1 MIIEI
6 DELENYDIETVRYE
20 SDKEGYNHINRLSAE
35 YNSGENRFDK
45 IGEKLVG
52 FVLDDEVVAVCGLNI
67 EPTNNRLGR
76 IRRLY
81 VLPENRRR
89 GIGTELVKYL
99 IKHAEQ
105 YFQSVV
111 VNIGDLSVDNFYK
124 PIGFRSIMNN
134 DSYTHILVLDHT

>member
-6 DELENYDIETVRYE
+6 NELEKYDIETTRYE
-20 SDKEGYNHINRLSAE
+20 STKEGYNHINRLITE
-35 YNSGENRFDK
+35 YNTGENRFDK
-45 IGEKLVG
+45 IGEKLIG
-52 FVLDDEVVAVCGLNI
+52 LALDDKVVAVCGLNI
-67 EPTNNRLGR
+67 EPTDNRLGR

-81 VLPENRRR
+81 VLPEHRHR

-111 VNIGDLSVDNFYK
+111 VNIGDLPVQDFYK
-124 PIGFRSIMNN
+124 SMGFRPVINN
-134 DSYTHILVLDHT
+134 DSYTHVLVLKHT

>member
-6 DELENYDIETVRYE
+6 DELEKYDIETTRYE
-20 SDKEGYNHINRLSAE
+20 SDKEGYNHINRLIAE
-35 YNSGENRFDK
+35 YNAGENRFDK

-52 FVLDDEVVAVCGLNI
+52 FVLDDKVVAVCGLNI
-67 EPTNNRLGR
+67 ETTNNRLGR

-81 VLPENRRR
+81 VIPEHRRC

-99 IKHAEQ
+99 IKHAKQ

-111 VNIGDLSVDNFYK
+111 VNIGDLPVDDFYK
-124 PIGFRSIMNN
+124 SIGFKSVINN
-134 DSYTHILVLDHT
+134 DSYTHIMILHHT

>member
-6 DELENYDIETVRYE
+6 DELEKYDIETVRYK
-20 SDKEGYNHINRLSAE
+20 SDKEGYNHINRLIAE
-35 YNSGENRFDK
+35 YNAGENRFDK
-45 IGEKLVG
+45 IGEKLIG
-52 FVLDDEVVAVCGLNI
+52 FSLDNKVVAICGLNT

-81 VLPENRRR
+81 VLPEERRR
-89 GIGTELVKYL
+89 GIGTKLVKYL

-111 VNIGDLSVDNFYK
+111 VNVGDLPVDNFYK
-124 PIGFRSIMNN
+124 SIGFKPVTNN
-134 DSYTHILVLDHT
+134 DSYTHILILDHA

>member
-124 PIGFRSIMNN
+124 PIGFKSIMNN